1 MEKSVF
7 QFVKFS
13 FLKRL
18 KFVLALLILC
28 VTALTSQAQL
38 FDMLGNPQITL
49 NLVHPP
55 TMGIKV
61 NKIAFAPPT
70 GRCSDQI
77 INDLISDFVNNNV
90 EVIDRNKVESILSQY
105 NYSNGG
111 YIDQATANAIRKSSG
126 AMALVFV
133 RVERCTTQQDKS
145 TGVVNQYDSKAKKN
159 FPVKMFYAKNRAFLK
174 ASIQTV
180 DLASGRTFAAQTFD
194 YSPEKVNQS
203 DRGFPEF
210 PADFDVQDI
219 AYRMLVSDV
228 HNMFISW
235 TEAKTLY
242 FYDDKDC
249 GMKAA
254 YQALK
259 SNDLDQAFNLSQQ
272 AVETSKNTT
281 GLKDKVLGHVNYNM
295 GMCYMLKYDFDK
307 ALEFLRE
314 AARLRPGSIVN
325 DAIASCIKQ
334 RDLAIS
340 WQQIDDAAAKK
351 DARVQARDDRA
362 NQKEQANTLT
372 NADIIS
378 LTKQKL
384 SKGIIIQKINA
395 SKCSFDT
402 STKALVALKN
412 AGVAED
418 VISVM
423 MDHSNQ

>member
-1 MEKSVF
+1 MGL
-7 QFVKFS
+7 FS
-13 FLKRL
+13 FLKRPRI
-18 KFVLALLILC
+18 VLVLLILC
-28 VTALTSQAQL
+28 MSVLTSKAQL
-38 FDMLGNPQITL
+38 FDMLSNPQITL

-90 EVIDRNKVESILSQY
+90 EVIDRNKVESILSEH

-111 YIDQATANAIRKSSG
+111 YIDQATATAIRKNSG
-126 AMALVFV
+126 ASALVFV

-145 TGVVNQYDSKAKKN
+145 TGNVNQYDSKTKKN
-159 FPVKMFYAKNRAFLK
+159 FSVKMFYAKNRAFLK

-210 PADFDVQDI
+210 PSDFDVQDI

-242 FYDDKDC
+242 FYDDKEC
-249 GMKAA
+249 GLKAA

-259 SNDLDQAFNLSQQ
+259 SNDLEQAFNLSQQ
-272 AVETSKNTT
+272 ALETSKNTPGT
-281 GLKDKVLGHVNYNM
+281 KDKVLGHVNYNM

-307 ALEFLRE
+307 ALDYLRE
-314 AARLRPGSIVN
+314 AAKLRPGSIVN

-351 DARVQARDDRA
+351 DARVQARDEKAD
-362 NQKEQANTLT
+362 QKEQAKMFT
-372 NADIIS
+372 NADVIS

-395 SKCSFDT
+395 SKCNFDT

-412 AGVAED
+412 AGVSED

-423 MDHSNQ
+423 MDRSNQ